1 VHLSNKLAALS
12 LAVTDAAL
20 AADAGLATTAVAALI
35 AGANSPPLAIGEI
48 AVIVGLTHS
57 ATVRLVD
64 RLEADGLMRRQRR
77 IGREVLVEI
86 TPAGRRRAQELQSRR
101 LAESGAFLACLTPDE
116 RNQLGR
122 LLDRI
127 MQDHVD
133 RGVDRRRLCRMCA
146 RSYCNCCFESPETDA
161 GEARQEA

>member
-1 VHLSNKLAALS
+1 MHLSNKLAALS